1 MKKILYTLNVPTEEG
16 KQYEPE
22 IVAMTLPLMKNYAK
36 KIGAEFV
43 EIKDRKFPDYPIP
56 YEKFQ
61 IYDLAKKSGADW
73 NIFADCDALCH
84 KDYWDPTVL
93 LPMDTTA
100 SYGTDFTPMRFK
112 PDAYFL
118 RDGRYIGKGNWL
130 GIFSKNCLDYYHP
143 LDDITKEEAVANIT
157 PTAQEQANGCTATH
171 LLDDYTVSRNIS
183 RYGLKHVLLP
193 ELEAAR
199 KAGAG
204 YLYHMYAMT
213 SAKKLLLLRKTLL
226 SWILFAVY
234 GPIYT
239 EEINRVNATVNTWD
253 GTISLKDFV
262 STLPQSEKIFRTFE
276 SWGVPL

>member
-1 MKKILYTLNVPTEEG
+1 
-16 KQYEPE
+16 
-22 IVAMTLPLMKNYAK
+22 
-36 KIGAEFV
+36 
-43 EIKDRKFPDYPIP
+43 
-56 YEKFQ
+56 
-61 IYDLAKKSGADW
+61 
-73 NIFADCDALCH
+73 
-84 KDYWDPTVL
+84 
-93 LPMDTTA
+93 
-100 SYGTDFTPMRFK
+100 
-112 PDAYFL
+112 
-118 RDGRYIGKGNWL
+118 
-130 GIFSKNCLDYYHP
+130 
-143 LDDITKEEAVANIT
+143 
-157 PTAQEQANGCTATH
+157 